1 MSLPSPPFSDR
12 QAQFS
17 RDKIQTGDTFHNQQ
31 SMQPDKESWA
41 SSIWVQW
48 NRWIHTLINPF
59 FAGGAITL
67 SNTHFLSLPTANL
80 QEFAAGSDKRTK
92 FYRCKKNLLFLTR
105 ISYLKSAMNSV
116 GFVRPIVNE
125 RRLIFG

>member
-67 SNTHFLSLPTANL
+67 SNTHPLSLPTANL
-80 QEFAAGSDKRTK
+80 QEFAVGYDNRTEFFAAARK
-92 FYRCKKNLLFLTR
+92 ICSF
-105 ISYLKSAMNSV
+105 
-116 GFVRPIVNE
+116 
-125 RRLIFG
+125 